1 MKELFDVVIS
11 GSGPSGS
18 ILGYLLSSNG
28 YSVLIIDKEEFPRY
42 KVCAGGIQVKAAELI
57 PFNIDSQI
65 HNEIR
70 KIHFQR
76 RTKDGFLGEYDEPLM
91 YTLDRESFD
100 SYLVEKAIGAGCT
113 IRTGEKVKDIS
124 VDNNEVTVFTDKGKY
139 YGKIFTGSDGASG
152 FTIKKFNDYRKIRK
166 IIGYELE
173 IPVSGYFNKRDIN
186 GQGKK
191 EQGENIALFE
201 RNCIVLDFGGVKYGY
216 LWLFPKNKKISA
228 GMGGLSAKSK
238 EIKKYLS
245 MYIKNTEL
253 LSINPKEKFQ
263 SYAHFIPLRDK
274 KNFISSRRVLATG
287 DAAGLGDGFTGEGL
301 HNAILSSHLA
311 FSSICKALKNSSFE
325 FVDYNEKIRNE
336 IMQNIEYSLIISKI
350 FFSSQYFYYKLIK
363 RNENIFRSCCKIL
376 RGEKTY
382 LDVVNKLKP
391 IKI

>member
-139 YGKIFTGSDGASG
+139 YGKIFTGSRYDLADETG
-152 FTIKKFNDYRKIRK
+152 FRP
-166 IIGYELE
+166 GEL
-173 IPVSGYFNKRDIN
+173 
-186 GQGKK
+186 
-191 EQGENIALFE
+191 
-201 RNCIVLDFGGVKYGY
+201 
-216 LWLFPKNKKISA
+216 
-228 GMGGLSAKSK
+228 
-238 EIKKYLS
+238 KYL
-245 MYIKNTEL
+245 
-253 LSINPKEKFQ
+253 
-263 SYAHFIPLRDK
+263 
-274 KNFISSRRVLATG
+274 
-287 DAAGLGDGFTGEGL
+287 
-301 HNAILSSHLA
+301 
-311 FSSICKALKNSSFE
+311 
-325 FVDYNEKIRNE
+325 
-336 IMQNIEYSLIISKI
+336 
-350 FFSSQYFYYKLIK
+350 
-363 RNENIFRSCCKIL
+363 FRSKANKIVKGWSIL
-376 RGEKTY
+376 HDTKTEEKTEEH
-382 LDVVNKLKP
+382 
-391 IKI
+391 